1 VGQAQTSTTSTKS
14 VSVGPV
20 DDLVAAWPGIVRTLK
35 ATVRALYSAV
45 EVVGLEGDTLVVAA
59 PSEMHKKKCVEL
71 QEAVRAALT
80 SAAGRAIALDVRVA
94 APRQPGTVS
103 AVKPTTAANSVMDD
117 DVDLVGDSGDN
128 DGAESVVDQIAK
140 SFPGARIV
148 DTKK

>member
-1 VGQAQTSTTSTKS
+1 VR
-14 VSVGPV
+14 PV

-45 EVVGLEGDTLVVAA
+45 EVVGLEADTLVVAA

-71 QEAVRAALT
+71 QEPVRAALT
-80 SAAGRAIALDVRVA
+80 AAAARPIVLDIRVA
-94 APRQPGTVS
+94 ALRQAATVS
-103 AVKPTTAANSVMDD
+103 STKPVLQVRQAADD
-117 DVDLVGDSGDN
+117 QVDLADEEGDGD
-128 DGAESVVDQIAK
+128 ATESVVDQIAK